1 MRDRNRSTRRVG
13 CYPDRCHLA
22 MESYERLAALTRF
35 RLAPMAAA
43 LRRHDRYIE
52 GAPGWTRLISFA
64 AISFRS
70 LAAGYHGGDEIFTM
84 CE

>member
-1 MRDRNRSTRRVG
+1 
-13 CYPDRCHLA
+13 

-52 GAPGWTRLISFA
+52 GAPGWTRLISIRSD
-64 AISFRS
+64 ISPVS

>member
-1 MRDRNRSTRRVG
+1 
-13 CYPDRCHLA
+13 

-43 LRRHDRYIE
+43 QRRHDRYIE